1 MYGLVIILKPL
12 LPGIYDMDNFSGAL
26 RLTDLNDFIGPS
38 QECIKPVPVKKTKK
52 RGVIRLD
59 DDGVLSQ
66 NSIPLEKQTITLTD
80 CLACSGCVTSAET
93 VLIESQS
100 VESLKR
106 ARVESP
112 SSHVFVATISPQSIS
127 SIAFKLG
134 IDFRSACSQLIRSL
148 RADGYQF
155 VFSSVEGS
163 EICHQLSAEELLDSC
178 ALSHD
183 RDITLNA
190 LPAVKKPVLAS
201 ACPGWIC
208 YAEKTQGAQVLE
220 HVSRIRSPQSVMGSL
235 VKEAVLKRKGIG
247 YKDVYHVSIM
257 PCFDK
262 KLEASRPDFIS
273 DDTPEI
279 DLVLSTNEAF
289 ELWGF
294 STNLISSSFEDSFDS
309 VLREE
314 NFPVKTLSGGG
325 SGGFAERILHH
336 VARTLNHTEPL
347 EIKFNTLRNN
357 DFQEAK
363 VSIGGSEFRV
373 AKAYGF
379 RNIQNIMQKVKHGRC
394 RYDYVEIM
402 ACPGGCLN
410 GGGQI
415 KLDNSGDIDSVTSI
429 YNNVSSFDLNA
440 SNEVEPQLL
449 LTSYRA
455 VEQTASALGSQW

>member
-1 MYGLVIILKPL
+1 
-12 LPGIYDMDNFSGAL
+12 MDNFSGAL

-38 QECIKPVPVKKTKK
+38 QECIKPVPVKKTNK

-59 DDGVLSQ
+59 EDGVFTQ
-66 NSIPLEKQTITLTD
+66 NSIPLQKQTISLTD

-100 VESLKR
+100 VETLQK
-106 ARVESP
+106 ARTVTHT
-112 SSHVFVATISPQSIS
+112 SHVFVATVSPQSIS
-127 SIAFKLG
+127 SIAHKLG
-134 IDFRSACSQLIRSL
+134 LDFRTACDSLIKTLRS
-148 RADGYQF
+148 DGYQF

-163 EICHQLSAEELLDSC
+163 EVCHQLSAEELLNSGEMSLLDGSG
-178 ALSHD
+178 S
-183 RDITLNA
+183 TL
-190 LPAVKKPVLAS
+190 PGVKKPVLAS

-208 YAEKTQGAQVLE
+208 YAEKTQGSEVLG
-220 HVSRIRSPQSVMGSL
+220 HVSRIRSPQSVMGSM
-235 VKEAVLKRKGIG
+235 VKKTVSERKAISW
-247 YKDVYHVSIM
+247 KDVYHVSVM

-262 KLEASRPDFIS
+262 KLEASRPDFLS
-273 DDTPEI
+273 EETAEI

-289 ELWGF
+289 ELWCSNITPAPDIDG
-294 STNLISSSFEDSFDS
+294 TFDS
-309 VLREE
+309 VMSEGS
-314 NFPVKTLSGGG
+314 FPIQTLSGGG

-336 VARTLNHTEPL
+336 VARRLHHTEPL
-347 EIKFNTLRNN
+347 ELTFSRLRNK
-357 DFQEAK
+357 DLQEAK
-363 VSIGGSEFRV
+363 VLIGGTEFRV

-415 KLDNSGDIDSVTSI
+415 KLGDNAEIDSITSV
-429 YNNVSSFDLNA
+429 YNSVSSGVLN
-440 SNEVEPQLL
+440 SYRDVDPQPF

-455 VEQTASALGSQW
+455 VEKSASALGSQW